1 MARVAPVWTPFWDHR
16 SHARAG
22 SQSDTDAPT
31 SIWCRSFHWWTWAE
45 DSDFRRLLALFE
57 WTETEF
63 LEKTEGS
70 AIRRI
75 NYQQWQR
82 NLAVALGNGE
92 PTEPVIRALQER
104 LDSSSEGYRV
114 SEMVRE
120 HIAWALQTLER
131 GV

>member
-1 MARVAPVWTPFWDHR
+1 NRVFGCDDCQLVCPWNRYAR
-16 SHARAG
+16 
-22 SQSDTDAPT
+22 QT
-31 SIWCRSFHWWTWAE
+31 SE
-45 DSDFRRLLALFE
+45 GDFGPRQNLDQPDLLVLFD
-57 WTETEF
+57 WTEAEF

-92 PTEPVIRALQER
+92 PTEPVMGALRECLSR
-104 LDSSSEGYRV
+104 SCETKPV

-120 HIAWALQTLER
+120 HIFWALDRLEARLTR
-131 GV
+131 GG